1 LNWLL
6 VGAALGAVPLFAGGS
21 PAVYSPVTL
30 YTAFQQT
37 PPGAVVEAIESEL
50 DQIMLPAGIRLDWH
64 PLTDAG
70 GRVSSQ
76 LAVIHFKGDCDIQDL
91 RPEWGYP
98 GPLGWTHIS
107 DGEILP
113 FIDVN
118 CEGVRLFVQRN
129 LIAIPVET
137 RESVYGRALARVLA
151 HELYH
156 FLANTK
162 GHAGGGLAKAAYSA
176 EELVARSFRFGKKE
190 YECLRSHRANM
201 VAQAA
206 AQGQ

>member
-1 LNWLL
+1 MKSLI
-6 VGAALGAVPLFAGGS
+6 VVAAVSALPVFAGGR
-21 PAVYSPVTL
+21 PAISRPVTL
-30 YTAFQQT
+30 YIAFQQA
-37 PPGAVVEAIESEL
+37 PPDAVVDAIQGEL
-50 DQIMLPAGIRLDWH
+50 DTIMLPAGLHFDWH

-76 LAVIHFKGDCDIQDL
+76 LAVIHFKGQCDTEHL

-98 GPLGWTHIS
+98 GPLGWTHVS

-129 LIAIPVET
+129 LIGVPTES

-162 GHAGGGLAKAAYSA
+162 GHAGGGLAKAAYSV
-176 EELVARSFRFGKKE
+176 EELLAQTFRFGSRE
-190 YECLRSHRANM
+190 YECLRTRRPNL
-201 VAQAA
+201 VAQAE